1 MGDSRACGSTFITP
15 HAWQCV
21 RGAWYT
27 HSGCVCVLVGTDD
40 VCQLLIPLLCDYC
53 SMGNVHECRCPFQ
66 QVPLHS
72 NRIKVD
78 VGHSCGNMLWA
89 GLSKWWGAAE
99 RSVAGCG
106 CSIVVLDDADRVD
119 SLLCK
124 RPLLACCITRSSA
137 HAHWYGW
144 KMSFCCPSS
153 DTTSCTTPP
162 CSCQQDKT
170 PRDGC
175 GGLQA
180 RAAELWGKL
189 CECATLPASL
199 NDLWGEWRWTVIQM
213 IDVALHFSLG

>member
-1 MGDSRACGSTFITP
+1 MLLSVAPLPSLLSWGPEKNVLRQHESLCKAAKHFNLWMGDSRACGSTFITP

-106 CSIVVLDDADRVD
+106 CSRKHRCFGWCWQGWLTPLQKTSACMLHHT
-119 SLLCK
+119 LLCSCSLIRMK
-124 RPLLACCITRSSA
+124 NELLL
-137 HAHWYGW
+137 
-144 KMSFCCPSS
+144 SFLRHY
-153 DTTSCTTPP
+153 
-162 CSCQQDKT
+162 Q
-170 PRDGC
+170 
-175 GGLQA
+175 LYH
-180 RAAELWGKL
+180 
-189 CECATLPASL
+189 PAL
-199 NDLWGEWRWTVIQM
+199 
-213 IDVALHFSLG
+213 